1 MSTFLNTEQ
10 EALAQEIASLLIARG
25 QTVAVAE
32 ATTGGLVSAALLWVA
47 GASGYYKGGG
57 VVYTLDSRVALAGA
71 APELFAN
78 YRVPPPR

>member
-1 MSTFLNTEQ
+1 MPTFLNTEQ

-47 GASGYYKGGG
+47 
-57 VVYTLDSRVALAGA
+57 A
-71 APELFAN
+71 A
-78 YRVPPPR
+78 